1 MVPLVLLFTMLF
13 LVLEARLFYLQVIR
27 GADFRERARIS
38 VINEVRIPPR
48 RGRIR
53 DRRGKVLATNKPV
66 YRVTLTPHFMGDQA
80 EAIVERL
87 SVLLQWTRER
97 QAEVMAK
104 VEAGVSQNR
113 RWDPIALSGLLNGDT
128 CPDEGTPLVLAKEV
142 QLELFCRSDGRRL
155 YPVDPKA
162 TYCPHDRGRLTWSE
176 GKDRHATCKKC
187 GRVFV
192 TDGRCHGSPDLDD
205 SVIVEHNLQCAV
217 SKRHV
222 SNQVASLQAH
232 LYELPGVDLHTD
244 FDRSYPHGYEAAHL
258 LGYINRVT
266 AEDREKHP
274 GVYALH
280 DRIGRTG
287 AEQALESTLRG
298 TSGKALYIKDSNGR
312 RQHDPELEGVLGNES
327 FVAAEPGRD
336 VWLSVDIELQRE
348 VRAAFRYYKS
358 GAGIVLDP
366 RTGEILALY
375 SKPGFDPNEW
385 SVGLSKASWDETNAN
400 PYTPLINKALTPYA
414 PGSVYKLVS
423 AVAALEQAVV
433 VPDTTIEC
441 FGFYEYGGRRFH
453 CHNRSGHGHVNLV
466 EAIKHSCDVYFYKV
480 GEMLGMER
488 LAKYGHLFGFAEPTG
503 ISIRERVGR
512 VPTKAWHAENTTLGW
527 QPGLTLS
534 TAIGQGSLTTTTLQ
548 IARAYAAI
556 ANGGYLLD
564 TQLVREITD
573 SEGELIQ
580 GFKPRVV
587 RELDVAPEALSL
599 VREGFVRVVNDI
611 DGSAYASSLD
621 AIVMA
626 GKTGTAE
633 AAQVRA
639 GATAELATWLKED
652 HAWFSAYAPAADPQ
666 VVVVVFLE
674 HGGWG
679 SKVAAP
685 VARRIMQSW
694 LRLGL
699 YEPPPSDDEESPT
712 GGTR

>member
-13 LVLEARLFYLQVIR
+13 LVLEARLFYLQIVR

-48 RGRIR
+48 RGRIK
-53 DRRGKVLATNKPV
+53 DRNGKVLATNQPV
-66 YRVTLTPHFMGDQA
+66 YRLTLTPHFMGKNA
-80 EAIVERL
+80 EAIVDRL

-97 QAEVMAK
+97 QAKVMAK
-104 VEAGVSQNR
+104 VEDAVAQNR
-113 RWDPIALSGLLNGDT
+113 RWDPIAISGLLHADT
-128 CPDEGTPLVLAKEV
+128 CPEDGTPLILAKEV
-142 QLELFCRSDGRRL
+142 QRELFCRSDGRRL
-155 YPVDPKA
+155 HPVAPKA
-162 TYCPHDRGRLTWSE
+162 TSCPHDRGRLTWKE
-176 GKDRHATCKKC
+176 GATNQASCQKC

-192 TDGRCHGSPDLDD
+192 TDWRCHGSADPDD
-205 SVIVEHNLQCAV
+205 VVTVEHNLQCKA

-244 FDRSYPHGYEAAHL
+244 FHRTYPYRYEAAHL

-287 AEQALESTLRG
+287 VEAAHERTLRG
-298 TSGKALYIKDSNGR
+298 TSGKALYIKDSSGR

-327 FVAAEPGRD
+327 FVAAQPGQD
-336 VWLSVDIELQRE
+336 IWLTLDIDLQRE

-385 SVGLSKASWDETNAN
+385 SVGLSKDSWDKINAN

-423 AVAALEQAVV
+423 AIAALEQSVV

-441 FGFYEYGGRRFH
+441 LGFYEFGGRRFH

-488 LAKYGHLFGFAEPTG
+488 LAKYGHLFGFGEPSG

-534 TAIGQGSLTTTTLQ
+534 TSIGQGSLTSTTLQ
-548 IARAYAAI
+548 VARAYAAI

-564 TQLVREITD
+564 TQLVREVTSND
-573 SEGELIQ
+573 GELLKA
-580 GFKPRVV
+580 FKPQVV
-587 RELDVAPEALSL
+587 RELNVDPHGMSL

-611 DGSAYASSLD
+611 DGSAYDSALD
-621 AIVMA
+621 AVVMA

-652 HAWFSAYAPAADPQ
+652 HAWFSAYAPADDPQ

-685 VARRIMQSW
+685 VASRIMKSW
-694 LRLGL
+694 LRLGM
-699 YEPPPSDDEESPT
+699 YDPPPTDGELEAEE
-712 GGTR
+712 TR

>member
-1 MVPLVLLFTMLF
+1 MVPLVILFTLLFLA
-13 LVLEARLFYLQVIR
+13 LEGRLFYLQILR

-53 DRRGKVLATNKPV
+53 DRRGKVLASNQPV
-66 YRVTLTPHFMGDQA
+66 YKLALTPHFMGTRA
-80 EAIVERL
+80 EEIVEQL
-87 SVLLQWTRER
+87 AVLLQWTRAR
-97 QAEVMAK
+97 QAEVIAK
-104 VEAGVSQNR
+104 VEDAVDHNR
-113 RWDPIALSGLLNGDT
+113 RWDPIALSGALHADT
-128 CPDEGTPLVLAKEV
+128 CPDDTTPLVLAKEV
-142 QLELFCRSDGRRL
+142 EIELFCRSDGRRV

-162 TYCPHDRGRLTWSE
+162 SNCPNDRGRLIWSE
-176 GKDRHATCKKC
+176 GKERHATCKKC
-187 GRVFV
+187 GRFFV

-205 SVIVEHNLQCAV
+205 VVRVEHNLQCSV

-222 SNQVASLQAH
+222 SNQVASLRSH
-232 LYELPGVDLHTD
+232 LYELPGVELNTE
-244 FDRSYPHGYEAAHL
+244 FERTYPHRYEAAHL

-266 AEDREKHP
+266 AKDRENNP
-274 GVYALH
+274 GVYSLH

-287 AEQALESTLRG
+287 VEQALESTLRG
-298 TSGKALYIKDSNGR
+298 TSGKALYIKDSSGR
-312 RQHDPELEGVLGNES
+312 QQHDSELEGVLGGKS
-327 FVAAEPGRD
+327 FVAAKPGND
-336 VWLSVDIELQRE
+336 VWLSVDIELQRA

-358 GAGIVLDP
+358 GAGIVMDP
-366 RTGEILALY
+366 RTGEVLALY

-385 SVGLSKASWDETNAN
+385 SVGLSKASWDAINAN

-433 VPDTTIEC
+433 LPDTTIEC
-441 FGFYEYGGRRFH
+441 LGFYEFGGRRFH

-480 GEMLGMER
+480 GEMLGMDR
-488 LAKYGHLFGFAEPTG
+488 LAKYGYLFGFGEPSG
-503 ISIRERVGR
+503 ISIFERVGR

-534 TAIGQGSLTTTTLQ
+534 TVIGQGSLTTTTVQL
-548 IARAYAAI
+548 ARAYSAV
-556 ANGGYLLD
+556 ANGGYLLAA
-564 TQLVREITD
+564 QLVREVTD
-573 SEGELIQ
+573 GEGDVIQ

-587 RELDVAPEALSL
+587 RELNVAPQTLSL

-611 DGSAYASSLD
+611 DGSAYASALD
-621 AIVMA
+621 AVVMA

-639 GATAELATWLKED
+639 GATTELATWLKED

-685 VARRIMQSW
+685 VAQRILQSW

-699 YEPPPSDDEESPT
+699 YEPPVPDQAPPT
-712 GGTR
+712 GDER

>member
-1 MVPLVLLFTMLF
+1 MMPLLLLFTVLF
-13 LVLEARLFYLQVIR
+13 LVLEARLFYLQIVR

-53 DRRGKVLATNKPV
+53 DRRGKILATNQPV
-66 YRVTLTPHFMGDQA
+66 YRLTLTPHFMGEQA
-80 EAIVERL
+80 ATVVERL

-97 QAEVMAK
+97 QVEVMAK
-104 VEAGVSQNR
+104 ITDAVEHNR
-113 RWDPIALSGLLNGDT
+113 RWDPIAISGLLHADT
-128 CPDEGTPLVLAKEV
+128 CPEDGTPLVLAKEV
-142 QLELFCRSDGRRL
+142 QREIFCRSDGRRL
-155 YPVDPKA
+155 HPIDPKA
-162 TYCPHDRGRLTWSE
+162 TYCPHDRGRLAWANDTNIE
-176 GKDRHATCKKC
+176 ATCKKC
-187 GRVFV
+187 GRAFV
-192 TDGRCHGSPDLDD
+192 TDGRCHGSPDPDD
-205 SVIVEHNLQCAV
+205 AVVVEHNLQCEV

-244 FDRSYPHGYEAAHL
+244 FHRVYPYKYEAAHL

-287 AEQALESTLRG
+287 VEQALESTLRG
-298 TSGKALYIKDSNGR
+298 KSGKALYVKDASG
-312 RQHDPELEGVLGNES
+312 RQHHDPDLEGVLGSES
-327 FVAAEPGRD
+327 FVAAEPGHD
-336 VWLSVDIELQRE
+336 VWLSLDIELQRE

-385 SVGLSKASWDETNAN
+385 SVGLSKASWDEINAN
-400 PYTPLINKALTPYA
+400 PYTPLINKALTTYA

-423 AVAALEQAVV
+423 AVAALEQSVV

-441 FGFYEYGGRRFH
+441 AGFYEFGGRRFH

-480 GEMLGMER
+480 GEMLGMKR
-488 LAKYGHLFGFAEPTG
+488 LAQYGHLFGFGEPTG

-534 TAIGQGSLTTTTLQ
+534 TSIGQGSLTATTLQ
-548 IARAYAAI
+548 VARAYGAV
-556 ANGGYLLD
+556 ANGGDLLD

-573 SEGELIQ
+573 GDGEMVRP
-580 GFKPRVV
+580 FKPRLV
-587 RELDVAPEALSL
+587 RELNVSPQALSL

-611 DGSAYASSLD
+611 DGSAYDSALD
-621 AIVMA
+621 AVVMA

-652 HAWFSAYAPAADPQ
+652 HAWFSAYAPAEDPQ
-666 VVVVVFLE
+666 VVVVAFLE

-685 VARRIMQSW
+685 VVSRILKSW

-699 YEPPPSDDEESPT
+699 YEPPVDEESPP
-712 GGTR
+712 GETR